1 MADDPNVFLGMTIGN
16 RYRIQQLVGRGYFS
30 FVFKAFD
37 QQDRVPVAV
46 KVLKLGQ
53 AGSTEA
59 VLEFDTEGRLLQ
71 ALQGKSNIVDLR
83 SSGTTAVP
91 ISVRGTSTVLN
102 VRFHAME
109 LADLALVDLLAYRDQ
124 VSWLDKLI
132 VYRDVV
138 AGLHQ
143 MHTSHVA
150 HRDLKSDN
158 VLLFMVGNRRVA
170 AKVSDLG
177 RSRDLHSDARLDQS
191 QYERGRGDRLHAPPE
206 HLLGLGRSSE
216 EDFKYA
222 DFYLVGSVLCEI
234 ISGQQ
239 MNSLVPPSVATAQAF
254 LAAQPADREA
264 MFGTWTSRAVM
275 DYSSAIALICGEV
288 PAAIRH
294 QVVELLTQLCH
305 PVPNMR
311 ATRQRREQNLPAW
324 GLEWVLRR
332 VDIIIRRLKAAASEL
347 SKVVAQTGP

>member
-16 RYRIQQLVGRGYFS
+16 RYRIEECVGRGYFS

-37 QQDRVPVAV
+37 QQDQVPVAV
-46 KVLKLGQ
+46 KVLKLGH
-53 AGSTEA
+53 AGSTAA

-71 ALQGKSNIVDLR
+71 SLQSRSNIVGLH
-83 SSGTTAVP
+83 SSGMSAVP
-91 ISVRGTSTVLN
+91 ISVQGASTVLN

-109 LADLALVDLLAYRDQ
+109 LADLALVDLLVYRDQ
-124 VSWLDKLI
+124 VSWLDKLSI
-132 VYRDVV
+132 FRDVV
-138 AGLHQ
+138 SGLHQ
-143 MHTSHVA
+143 MHISHVA
-150 HRDLKSDN
+150 HRDLKADN

-177 RSRDLHSDARLDQS
+177 RSRDLYDSARLDPPA
-191 QYERGRGDRLHAPPE
+191 YEWGRGDRFHAPPE
-206 HLLGLGRSSE
+206 HFLGLGRSSE
-216 EDFKYA
+216 DDFKYA

-239 MNSLVPPSVATAQAF
+239 MNSLVPPSSATSQAF
-254 LAAQPADREA
+254 LAALPAEREA

-275 DYSSAIALICGEV
+275 EYSNAISLISGDV

-305 PVPNMR
+305 PVPRMR
-311 ATRQRREQNLPAW
+311 ATRQRREQNLPRW
-324 GLEWVLRR
+324 GLDWVLRR
-332 VDIIIRRLKAAASEL
+332 VDIIIRRLKADNRVPSRVA
-347 SKVVAQTGP
+347 AQTGP